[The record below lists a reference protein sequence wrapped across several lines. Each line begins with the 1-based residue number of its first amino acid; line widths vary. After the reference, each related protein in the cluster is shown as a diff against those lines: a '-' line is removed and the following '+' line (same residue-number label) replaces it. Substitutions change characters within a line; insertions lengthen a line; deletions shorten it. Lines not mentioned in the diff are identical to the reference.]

1 MIFSKL
7 LNQLI
12 MKNLSETTEFAQKLI
27 IKKSVTPNDDGAI
40 KVLKKKLSKIGF
52 TNIDLPFGSKKN
64 NDLILNL
71 FSINKSKK
79 LNNKTLCFAGH
90 TDVVPEGDY
99 KKWKYD
105 PFLGKVSG
113 GKLHGRGASDM
124 KGAIA
129 AWIMACDNILKKK
142 KLNISL
148 ALLITGDEE
157 GVATNGTVK
166 VVQYL
171 KQKKIKIDHCIV
183 GEPTNPNY
191 IGEMIKV
198 GRRGSL
204 SFSIETIGEY
214 GHVAYPHLAKNP
226 VTSLIHICNKL
237 NNLKLNLKAKNFPQ
251 TNLEVTSIDT
261 GNPTSNVI
269 PNSCKALINIRYNTR
284 YNEKLLLKKIK
295 ASFSEVPCTVKL
307 NIISSNKPFYTKS
320 DKCLSLLEK
329 SIYKVTKKRPTLST
343 TGGTSDARFIKDI
356 CPVYEFGSVGKTM
369 HQVNENIDI
378 KDLEKLQ
385 KIYEDLILSYN
396 EIYGLN

>member
-90 TDVVPEGDY
+90 TDVVPEGDC

-329 SIYKVTKKRPTLST
+329 SIYKVTKKKPTLST

>member
-1 MIFSKL
+1 MKKFSAA
-7 LNQLI
+7 
-12 MKNLSETTEFAQKLI
+12 TVFAQKLI
-27 IKKSVTPNDDGAI
+27 IKKSVTPNDAGAI
-40 KVLKKKLSKIGF
+40 KVLKEKLSEMGF
-52 TNIDLPFGSKKN
+52 SNIDLPFGSKKN
-64 NDLILNL
+64 NDLIHNL
-71 FSINKSKK
+71 FSVKNSKK
-79 LNNKTLCFAGH
+79 LNNKLLCFAGH
-90 TDVVPEGDY
+90 TDVVPEGDT
-99 KKWKYD
+99 KKWKFD

-129 AWIMACDNILKKK
+129 AWVMACNNILKKK
-142 KLNISL
+142 KLNIAL

-157 GVATNGTVK
+157 GIATNGTVK

-171 KQKKIKIDHCIV
+171 KQKKIKINHCIV

-204 SFSIETIGEY
+204 SFSIETIGKY

-251 TNLEVTSIDT
+251 TNLEVTSVDT

-269 PNSCKALINIRYNTR
+269 PNSCKALVNIRYNTR

-295 ASFSEVPCTVKL
+295 ASFSEVPCNVKL
-307 NIISSNKPFYTKS
+307 KIISSNKPFYTKS
-320 DKCLSLLEK
+320 DKFLSLLEK
-329 SIYKVTKKRPTLST
+329 SIYKVTKKKPTLST

-369 HQVNENIDI
+369 HQINENIDI
-378 KDLEKLQ
+378 KDLENLQ
-385 KIYEDLILSYN
+385 QIYEDLILSYN
-396 EIYGLN
+396 DIYG

>member
-1 MIFSKL
+1 MIVNKL
-7 LNQLI
+7 LNKLI

-27 IKKSVTPNDDGAI
+27 VRKSVTPNDDGAI

-52 TNIDLPFGSKKN
+52 KNIDLPFGSKKK

-90 TDVVPEGDY
+90 TDVVPEGDC

-204 SFSIETIGEY
+204 SFSIETIGKY

-251 TNLEVTSIDT
+251 TNLEVTSVDT

-269 PNSCKALINIRYNTR
+269 PNSCKALVNIRYNTC

-295 ASFSEVPCTVKL
+295 ASFSLFPCNVKL
-307 NIISSNKPFYTKS
+307 KIISSNKPFYTKS

-329 SIYKVTKKRPTLST
+329 SIYKVTKKKPILST

-378 KDLEKLQ
+378 RDLEKLQ

-396 EIYGLN
+396 EIYG

>member
-1 MIFSKL
+1 MIVIKL
-7 LNQLI
+7 LNKLI

-27 IKKSVTPNDDGAI
+27 VRKSVTPNDDGAI

-52 TNIDLPFGSKKN
+52 KNIDLPFGSKKK

-90 TDVVPEGDY
+90 TDVVPEGDC

-157 GVATNGTVK
+157 GVATNGTIK

-204 SFSIETIGEY
+204 SFSIETIGKY

-307 NIISSNKPFYTKS
+307 MIISSNKPFYTKS

-329 SIYKVTKKRPTLST
+329 SIYKVTKKKPTLST

-369 HQVNENIDI
+369 HQVDENIDI

-396 EIYGLN
+396 EIYG

>member
-1 MIFSKL
+1 MKKL
-7 LNQLI
+7 
-12 MKNLSETTEFAQKLI
+12 SAATVFAQKLI

-40 KVLKKKLSKIGF
+40 KVLKDKLLEMGF
-52 TNIDLPFGSKKN
+52 SNIDLPFGSKKN
-64 NDLILNL
+64 NDLIHNL
-71 FSINKSKK
+71 FSVKNSKK
-79 LNNKTLCFAGH
+79 LNNKLLCFAGH

-99 KKWKYD
+99 KKWKFD

-129 AWIMACDNILKKK
+129 AWVMACNNILKKK
-142 KLNISL
+142 KLNIAL

-157 GVATNGTVK
+157 GIATNGTVK

-171 KQKKIKIDHCIV
+171 KQKKIKINHCIV

-204 SFSIETIGEY
+204 SFSIETIGKY

-251 TNLEVTSIDT
+251 TNLEVTSVDT

-269 PNSCKALINIRYNTR
+269 PNSCKALVNIRYNTR

-295 ASFSEVPCTVKL
+295 ASFSEVPCNVKL
-307 NIISSNKPFYTKS
+307 KIISSNKPFYTKS
-320 DKCLSLLEK
+320 DKFLSLLEK
-329 SIYKVTKKRPTLST
+329 SIYKVTKKKPTLST

-369 HQVNENIDI
+369 HQINENIHI
-378 KDLEKLQ
+378 KDLDNLQ

-396 EIYGLN
+396 DIYG

>member
-1 MIFSKL
+1 MKKL
-7 LNQLI
+7 
-12 MKNLSETTEFAQKLI
+12 SAATVFAQKLI

-40 KVLKKKLSKIGF
+40 KVLKDKLLEMGF
-52 TNIDLPFGSKKN
+52 SNIDLPFGSKKN
-64 NDLILNL
+64 NDLIHNL
-71 FSINKSKK
+71 FSVKNSKK
-79 LNNKTLCFAGH
+79 LNNKLLCFAGH

-99 KKWKYD
+99 KKWKFD

-129 AWIMACDNILKKK
+129 AWVMACNNILKKK
-142 KLNISL
+142 KLNIAL

-157 GVATNGTVK
+157 GIATNGTVK

-171 KQKKIKIDHCIV
+171 KQKKIKINHCIV

-204 SFSIETIGEY
+204 SFSIETIGKY

-226 VTSLIHICNKL
+226 VSSLIHICNKL

-251 TNLEVTSIDT
+251 TNLEVTSVDT

-269 PNSCKALINIRYNTR
+269 PNSCKALVNIRYNTR

-295 ASFSEVPCTVKL
+295 ASFSEVPCNVKL
-307 NIISSNKPFYTKS
+307 KIISSNKPFYTKS
-320 DKCLSLLEK
+320 DKFLSLLEK
-329 SIYKVTKKRPTLST
+329 SIYKVTKKKPTLST

-369 HQVNENIDI
+369 HQINENIDI
-378 KDLEKLQ
+378 KDLESLQ
-385 KIYEDLILSYN
+385 QIYEDLILSYN
-396 EIYGLN
+396 DIYG

>member
-1 MIFSKL
+1 MKKL
-7 LNQLI
+7 
-12 MKNLSETTEFAQKLI
+12 SAATVFAQKLI
-27 IKKSVTPNDDGAI
+27 IKKSVTPNDAGAI
-40 KVLKKKLSKIGF
+40 KVLKEKLSEMGF
-52 TNIDLPFGSKKN
+52 SNIDLPFGSKKN
-64 NDLILNL
+64 NDLIHNL
-71 FSINKSKK
+71 FSVKNSKK
-79 LNNKTLCFAGH
+79 LNNKLLCFAGH
-90 TDVVPEGDY
+90 TDVVPEGDT
-99 KKWKYD
+99 KKWKFD

-129 AWIMACDNILKKK
+129 AWVMACNNILKKK
-142 KLNISL
+142 KLNIAL

-157 GVATNGTVK
+157 GIATNGTVK

-171 KQKKIKIDHCIV
+171 KQKKIKINHCIV

-204 SFSIETIGEY
+204 SFSIETIGKY

-226 VTSLIHICNKL
+226 VTCLIHICNKL

-251 TNLEVTSIDT
+251 TNLEVTSVDT

-269 PNSCKALINIRYNTR
+269 PNSCKALVNIRYNTR

-295 ASFSEVPCTVKL
+295 ASFSEVPCNVKL
-307 NIISSNKPFYTKS
+307 KIISSNKPFYTKS
-320 DKCLSLLEK
+320 DKFLSLLEK
-329 SIYKVTKKRPTLST
+329 SIYKVTKKKPTLST

-369 HQVNENIDI
+369 HQINENIDI
-378 KDLEKLQ
+378 KDLENLQ
-385 KIYEDLILSYN
+385 QIYEDLILSYN
-396 EIYGLN
+396 DIYG

>member
-1 MIFSKL
+1 MKKL
-7 LNQLI
+7 
-12 MKNLSETTEFAQKLI
+12 SAATVFAQKLI

-40 KVLKKKLSKIGF
+40 KVLKDKLSEMGF
-52 TNIDLPFGSKKN
+52 SNIDLPFGSKKN
-64 NDLILNL
+64 NDLIHNL
-71 FSINKSKK
+71 FSVKNSKK
-79 LNNKTLCFAGH
+79 LNNKLLCFAGH

-99 KKWKYD
+99 KKWKFD

-129 AWIMACDNILKKK
+129 AWVMACNNILKKK
-142 KLNISL
+142 KLNIAL

-157 GVATNGTVK
+157 GIATNGTVK

-171 KQKKIKIDHCIV
+171 KQKKIKINHCIV

-204 SFSIETIGEY
+204 SFSIETIGKY

-251 TNLEVTSIDT
+251 TNLEVTSVDT

-269 PNSCKALINIRYNTR
+269 PNSCKALVNIRYNTR

-295 ASFSEVPCTVKL
+295 ASFSEVPCNVKL
-307 NIISSNKPFYTKS
+307 KIISSNKPFYTKS
-320 DKCLSLLEK
+320 DKFLSLLEK
-329 SIYKVTKKRPTLST
+329 SIYKVTKKKPTLST

-369 HQVNENIDI
+369 HQINENIDI
-378 KDLEKLQ
+378 KDLENLQ
-385 KIYEDLILSYN
+385 QIYEDLILSYN
-396 EIYGLN
+396 DIYG

>member
-1 MIFSKL
+1 MTPAQSTPSAILYNKDPYLHKILVVSDL
-7 LNQLI
+7 DRPDVIANQLKQAMKERDEIKTRLPAI
-12 MKNLSETTEFAQKLI
+12 MKTMYNRAFKLWDNFLTLYDINIRHLQLPKKHISFEF
-27 IKKSVTPNDDGAI
+27 KKSVTPNDDGAM
-40 KVLKKKLSKIGF
+40 KVLKAKLSEIGF
-52 TNIDLPFGSKKN
+52 SNIDLPFGSKKN
-64 NDLILNL
+64 NNLILNL
-71 FSINKSKK
+71 FSVKNSKK
-79 LNNKTLCFAGH
+79 LNNKLLCFAGH
-90 TDVVPEGDY
+90 TDVVPEGDS
-99 KKWKYD
+99 KKWKFD

-129 AWIMACDNILKKK
+129 AWVMACNNILKKK
-142 KLNISL
+142 KLNIAL

-157 GVATNGTVK
+157 GVATNGTIK

-171 KQKKIKIDHCIV
+171 KQKKIKINHCIV

-204 SFSIETIGEY
+204 SFSIETIGKY

-251 TNLEVTSIDT
+251 TNLEVTSVDT

-307 NIISSNKPFYTKS
+307 KIISSNKPFYTKS
-320 DKCLSLLEK
+320 DKFLSLLEK
-329 SIYKVTKKRPTLST
+329 SI
-343 TGGTSDARFIKDI
+343 
-356 CPVYEFGSVGKTM
+356 
-369 HQVNENIDI
+369 
-378 KDLEKLQ
+378 
-385 KIYEDLILSYN
+385 
-396 EIYGLN
+396 

>member
-79 LNNKTLCFAGH
+79 LNNRTLCFAGH
-90 TDVVPEGDY
+90 TDVVPEGDC

-105 PFLGKVSG
+105 PFLGKVSD

-320 DKCLSLLEK
+320 DKCLYLLEK

>member
-1 MIFSKL
+1 MKKL
-7 LNQLI
+7 
-12 MKNLSETTEFAQKLI
+12 SAATVFAQKLI
-27 IKKSVTPNDDGAI
+27 IKKSVTPNDAGAI
-40 KVLKKKLSKIGF
+40 KVLKEKLSEMGF
-52 TNIDLPFGSKKN
+52 SNIDLPFGSKKN
-64 NDLILNL
+64 NDLIHNL
-71 FSINKSKK
+71 FSVKNSKK
-79 LNNKTLCFAGH
+79 LNNKLLCFAGH

-99 KKWKYD
+99 KKWKFD

-129 AWIMACDNILKKK
+129 AWVMACNNILKKK
-142 KLNISL
+142 KLNIAL

-157 GVATNGTVK
+157 GIATNGTVK

-171 KQKKIKIDHCIV
+171 KQKKIKINHCIV

-204 SFSIETIGEY
+204 SFSIETIGKY

-251 TNLEVTSIDT
+251 TNLEVTSVDT

-269 PNSCKALINIRYNTR
+269 PNSCKALVNIRYNTR

-295 ASFSEVPCTVKL
+295 ASFSEVPCNVKL
-307 NIISSNKPFYTKS
+307 KIISSNKPFYTKS
-320 DKCLSLLEK
+320 DKFLSLLEK
-329 SIYKVTKKRPTLST
+329 SIYKVTKKKPTLST

-369 HQVNENIDI
+369 HQINENIDI
-378 KDLEKLQ
+378 KDLENLQ
-385 KIYEDLILSYN
+385 QIYEDLILSYN
-396 EIYGLN
+396 DIYG

>member
-79 LNNKTLCFAGH
+79 LNNRTLCFAGH
-90 TDVVPEGDY
+90 TDVVPEGDC

>member
-1 MIFSKL
+1 MKKL
-7 LNQLI
+7 
-12 MKNLSETTEFAQKLI
+12 SAATVFAQKLI

-40 KVLKKKLSKIGF
+40 KVLKDKLLEMGF
-52 TNIDLPFGSKKN
+52 SNIDLPFGSKKN
-64 NDLILNL
+64 NDLIHNL
-71 FSINKSKK
+71 FSVKNSKK
-79 LNNKTLCFAGH
+79 LNNKLLCFAGH

-99 KKWKYD
+99 KKWKFD

-129 AWIMACDNILKKK
+129 AWVMACNNILKKK
-142 KLNISL
+142 KLNIAL

-157 GVATNGTVK
+157 GIATNGTIK

-171 KQKKIKIDHCIV
+171 KQKKIKINHCIV

-204 SFSIETIGEY
+204 SFSIETIGKY

-251 TNLEVTSIDT
+251 TNLEVTSVDT

-269 PNSCKALINIRYNTR
+269 PNSCKALVNIRYNTR

-295 ASFSEVPCTVKL
+295 ASFSEVPCNVKL
-307 NIISSNKPFYTKS
+307 KIISSNKPFYTKS
-320 DKCLSLLEK
+320 DKFLSLLEK
-329 SIYKVTKKRPTLST
+329 SIYKVTKKKPTLST

-369 HQVNENIDI
+369 HQINENIDI
-378 KDLEKLQ
+378 KDLENLQ
-385 KIYEDLILSYN
+385 QIYEDLILSYN
-396 EIYGLN
+396 DIYG

>member
-1 MIFSKL
+1 
-7 LNQLI
+7 
-12 MKNLSETTEFAQKLI
+12 MKNHSEATEFAQKLI
-27 IKKSVTPNDDGAI
+27 IKKSVTPNDNGAM
-40 KVLKKKLSKIGF
+40 KVLKTKLSEIGF
-52 TNIDLPFGSKKN
+52 NNIDLPFGSKKN
-64 NDLILNL
+64 KNLILNL
-71 FSINKSKK
+71 FSVRSSVK
-79 LNNKTLCFAGH
+79 LNSKMLCFAGH
-90 TDVVPEGDY
+90 TDVVPEGDT
-99 KKWKYD
+99 KKWKFD

-129 AWIMACDNILKKK
+129 AWVMACNNILKKK
-142 KLNISL
+142 KLNIAL

-166 VVQYL
+166 IVQYL
-171 KQKKIKIDHCIV
+171 KQKKIKINHCIV

-204 SFSIETIGEY
+204 SFSIETLGKY

-226 VTSLIHICNKL
+226 VSSLIHICNKL
-237 NNLKLNLKAKNFPQ
+237 NNLKLNLKAKNFPL
-251 TNLEVTSIDT
+251 TNLEITSVDT

-269 PNSCKALINIRYNTR
+269 PNSCKAFINIRYNTR
-284 YNEKLLLKKIK
+284 YNEKLLLKKVK

-307 NIISSNKPFYTKS
+307 NIISSNKPFYTKP
-320 DKCLSLLEK
+320 DKFLSLLEK
-329 SIYKVTKKRPTLST
+329 SIYKVTKKKPILST

-369 HQVNENIDI
+369 HQINENINI
-378 KDLEKLQ
+378 KDLENLQ

-396 EIYGLN
+396 DIYG

>member
-1 MIFSKL
+1 MKKL
-7 LNQLI
+7 
-12 MKNLSETTEFAQKLI
+12 SAATVFAQKLI

-40 KVLKKKLSKIGF
+40 KVLKDKLSEMGF
-52 TNIDLPFGSKKN
+52 SNIDLPFGSKKN
-64 NDLILNL
+64 NDLIHNL
-71 FSINKSKK
+71 FSVKNSKK
-79 LNNKTLCFAGH
+79 LNNKLLCFAGH

-99 KKWKYD
+99 KKWKFD

-129 AWIMACDNILKKK
+129 AWVMACNNILKKK
-142 KLNISL
+142 KLNIAL

-157 GVATNGTVK
+157 GIATNGTVK

-171 KQKKIKIDHCIV
+171 KQKKIKINHCIV

-204 SFSIETIGEY
+204 SFSIETIGKY

-251 TNLEVTSIDT
+251 TNLEVTSVDT

-269 PNSCKALINIRYNTR
+269 PNSCKALVNIRYNTR

-295 ASFSEVPCTVKL
+295 ASFSEVPCAVKL
-307 NIISSNKPFYTKS
+307 KIISSNKPFYTKS
-320 DKCLSLLEK
+320 DKFLSLLEK
-329 SIYKVTKKRPTLST
+329 SIYKVTKKKPTLST

-369 HQVNENIDI
+369 HQINENIDI
-378 KDLEKLQ
+378 KDLENLQ
-385 KIYEDLILSYN
+385 QIYEDLILSYN
-396 EIYGLN
+396 DIYGWN

>member
-1 MIFSKL
+1 
-7 LNQLI
+7 
-12 MKNLSETTEFAQKLI
+12 MKNLSEATEFAQKLI
-27 IKKSVTPNDDGAI
+27 IKKSVTPNDNGAI
-40 KVLKKKLSKIGF
+40 KVLKQKLSKIGF
-52 TNIDLPFGSKKN
+52 NNIDLPFGSKKD

-90 TDVVPEGDY
+90 TDVVPVGDN
-99 KKWKYD
+99 KKWKFD

-129 AWIMACDNILKKK
+129 AWVTACDNILKKK

-171 KQKKIKIDHCIV
+171 KQKKIKISHCIV

-204 SFSIETIGEY
+204 SFSIETLGKY

-237 NNLKLNLKAKNFPQ
+237 NKLKLNLKAKNFPQ

-269 PNSCKALINIRYNTR
+269 PYSCKALVNVRYNTC
-284 YNEKLLLKKIK
+284 YNEKSLLEKIK
-295 ASFSEVPCTVKL
+295 ATFLEVPCSVKL
-307 NIISSNKPFYTKS
+307 KVISSNKPFYTDS
-320 DKCLSLLEK
+320 DEFLSLLKK
-329 SIYKVTKKRPTLST
+329 SIYKVTKKKPTLST
-343 TGGTSDARFIKDI
+343 TGGTSDARYIKDI
-356 CPVYEFGSVGKTM
+356 CPAYELASVVKTM
-369 HQVNENIDI
+369 PQSNENINI
-378 KDLEKLQ
+378 KDLEDLQ
-385 KIYEDLILSYN
+385 KIYEDLILSYDKV
-396 EIYGLN
+396 YG

>member
-1 MIFSKL
+1 MKKL
-7 LNQLI
+7 
-12 MKNLSETTEFAQKLI
+12 SAATVFAQKLI

-40 KVLKKKLSKIGF
+40 KVLKDKLSEMGF
-52 TNIDLPFGSKKN
+52 SNIDLPFGSKKN
-64 NDLILNL
+64 NDLIHNL
-71 FSINKSKK
+71 FSVKNSKK
-79 LNNKTLCFAGH
+79 LNNKLLCFAGH
-90 TDVVPEGDY
+90 TDVVPEGDS
-99 KKWKYD
+99 KKWKFD

-129 AWIMACDNILKKK
+129 AWVMACNNILKKK
-142 KLNISL
+142 KLNIAL

-157 GVATNGTVK
+157 GIATNGTVK

-171 KQKKIKIDHCIV
+171 KQKKIKINHCIV

-204 SFSIETIGEY
+204 SFSIETIGKY

-251 TNLEVTSIDT
+251 TNLEVTSVDT

-269 PNSCKALINIRYNTR
+269 PNSCKALVNIRYNTR

-295 ASFSEVPCTVKL
+295 ASFSEVPCNVKL
-307 NIISSNKPFYTKS
+307 KIISSNKPFYTKS
-320 DKCLSLLEK
+320 DKFLSLLEK
-329 SIYKVTKKRPTLST
+329 SIYKVTKKKPTLST

-369 HQVNENIDI
+369 HQINENIDI
-378 KDLEKLQ
+378 KDLENLQ
-385 KIYEDLILSYN
+385 QIYEDLILSYN
-396 EIYGLN
+396 DIYG

>member
-1 MIFSKL
+1 MKKFSKA
-7 LNQLI
+7 
-12 MKNLSETTEFAQKLI
+12 TEFAQKLI
-27 IKKSVTPNDDGAI
+27 IKKSVTPNDDGAM
-40 KVLKKKLSKIGF
+40 KVLKAKLSEIGF
-52 TNIDLPFGSKKN
+52 SNIDLPFGSKKN
-64 NDLILNL
+64 NDLIHNL
-71 FSINKSKK
+71 FSVKNSKK
-79 LNNKTLCFAGH
+79 LNNKLLCFAGH
-90 TDVVPEGDY
+90 TDVVPEGDF
-99 KKWKYD
+99 KKWKFD

-129 AWIMACDNILKKK
+129 AWVMACNNVLKKK
-142 KLNISL
+142 KLNIAL

-157 GVATNGTVK
+157 GIATNGTVK

-171 KQKKIKIDHCIV
+171 KQKKIKINHCIV

-204 SFSIETIGEY
+204 SFSIETIGKF

-226 VTSLIHICNKL
+226 VTSLIQICNKL

-269 PNSCKALINIRYNTR
+269 PNSCQALVNIRYNTR

-295 ASFSEVPCTVKL
+295 ASFSEVPCNVKL
-307 NIISSNKPFYTKS
+307 KIISSNKPFYTKS
-320 DKCLSLLEK
+320 DKFLSLLEK
-329 SIYKVTKKRPTLST
+329 SIYKITKKKPTLST

-369 HQVNENIDI
+369 HQINENIDI
-378 KDLEKLQ
+378 KDLENLQ
-385 KIYEDLILSYN
+385 QIYEDLILSYN
-396 EIYGLN
+396 DIYG

>member
-1 MIFSKL
+1 MKKL
-7 LNQLI
+7 
-12 MKNLSETTEFAQKLI
+12 SAATVFAQKLI

-40 KVLKKKLSKIGF
+40 KVLKDKLLEMGF
-52 TNIDLPFGSKKN
+52 SNIDLPFGSKKN
-64 NDLILNL
+64 NDLIHNL
-71 FSINKSKK
+71 FSVKNSKK
-79 LNNKTLCFAGH
+79 LNNKLLCFAGH

-99 KKWKYD
+99 KKWKFD

-129 AWIMACDNILKKK
+129 AWVMACNNILKKK
-142 KLNISL
+142 KLNIAL

-157 GVATNGTVK
+157 GIATNGTVK

-171 KQKKIKIDHCIV
+171 KQKKIKINHCIV

-204 SFSIETIGEY
+204 SFSIETIGKY

-251 TNLEVTSIDT
+251 TNLEVTSVDT

-269 PNSCKALINIRYNTR
+269 PNNCKALVNIRYNTR

-295 ASFSEVPCTVKL
+295 ASFSEVPCNVKL
-307 NIISSNKPFYTKS
+307 KIISSNKPFYTKS
-320 DKCLSLLEK
+320 DKFLSLLEK
-329 SIYKVTKKRPTLST
+329 SIYKVTKKKPTLST

-369 HQVNENIDI
+369 HQINENIDI
-378 KDLEKLQ
+378 KDLENLQ
-385 KIYEDLILSYN
+385 QIYEDLILSYN
-396 EIYGLN
+396 DIYG

>member
-12 MKNLSETTEFAQKLI
+12 MKNLSETTEFAQRLI

-90 TDVVPEGDY
+90 TDVVPEGDC

-105 PFLGKVSG
+105 PFLGKVSD

-320 DKCLSLLEK
+320 DKCLYLLEK

-396 EIYGLN
+396 DIYG

>member
-1 MIFSKL
+1 MIFNKL

-52 TNIDLPFGSKKN
+52 KNIDLPFGSKKK

-90 TDVVPEGDY
+90 TDVVPEGDC

-204 SFSIETIGEY
+204 SFSIETIGKY

-251 TNLEVTSIDT
+251 TNLEVTSVDT

-295 ASFSEVPCTVKL
+295 ASFSEVPCTVNLK
-307 NIISSNKPFYTKS
+307 IISSNKPFYTKS

-329 SIYKVTKKRPTLST
+329 SIYKVTKKKPTLST

-396 EIYGLN
+396 EIYG

>member
-1 MIFSKL
+1 MKKL
-7 LNQLI
+7 
-12 MKNLSETTEFAQKLI
+12 SAATVFAQKLI

-40 KVLKKKLSKIGF
+40 KVLKDKLSEMGF
-52 TNIDLPFGSKKN
+52 SNIDLPFGSKKN
-64 NDLILNL
+64 NDLIHNL
-71 FSINKSKK
+71 FSVKNSKK
-79 LNNKTLCFAGH
+79 LNNKLLCFAGH

-99 KKWKYD
+99 KKWKFD

-129 AWIMACDNILKKK
+129 AWVMACNNILKKK
-142 KLNISL
+142 KLNIAL

-157 GVATNGTVK
+157 GIATNGTVK

-171 KQKKIKIDHCIV
+171 KQKKIKINHCIV

-204 SFSIETIGEY
+204 SFSIETIGKY

-226 VTSLIHICNKL
+226 VTCLIHICNKL

-251 TNLEVTSIDT
+251 TNLEVTSVDT

-269 PNSCKALINIRYNTR
+269 PNSCKALVNIRYNTR

-295 ASFSEVPCTVKL
+295 ASFSEVPCNVKL
-307 NIISSNKPFYTKS
+307 KIISSNKPFYTKS
-320 DKCLSLLEK
+320 DKFLSLLEQ
-329 SIYKVTKKRPTLST
+329 SIYKVTKKKPTLST

-369 HQVNENIDI
+369 HQINENIDI
-378 KDLEKLQ
+378 KDLENLQ
-385 KIYEDLILSYN
+385 QIYEDLILSYN
-396 EIYGLN
+396 DIYG

>member
-1 MIFSKL
+1 
-7 LNQLI
+7 
-12 MKNLSETTEFAQKLI
+12 MKNLSDTIEFAQKLI
-27 IKKSVTPNDDGAI
+27 IKKSVTPKDDGAI
-40 KVLKKKLSKIGF
+40 KTLKSKLSKMGF
-52 TNIDLPFGSKKN
+52 INTELPFGSKKN

-71 FSINKSKK
+71 FSINKSAHPKH
-79 LNNKTLCFAGH
+79 KTLCFAGH
-90 TDVVPEGDY
+90 TDVVPEGNT
-99 KKWKYD
+99 KNWKFD
-105 PFLGKVSG
+105 PFLGKVSN

-129 AWIMACDNILKKK
+129 AWVIACRNALKKK

-157 GVATNGTVK
+157 GVAINGTIK
-166 VVQYL
+166 VVKWL
-171 KQKKIKIDHCIV
+171 KQKKINIDYCVV

-204 SFSIETIGEY
+204 SFSLEVLGKS

-226 VTSLIHICNKL
+226 VSSLINVCNQL
-237 NNLKLNLKAKNFPQ
+237 NNLKLNLKAKNFPL

-269 PNSCKALINIRYNTR
+269 PSTCKALINIRYNTR
-284 YNEKLLLKKIK
+284 YNEKILVKKIK
-295 ASFSEVPCTVKL
+295 DIFLKEPCSFRLE
-307 NIISSNKPFYTKS
+307 IISSNKPFYTKA
-320 DKCLSLLEK
+320 DKFLSLLEK
-329 SIYKVTKKRPTLST
+329 SIYKVTKKKPALST

-369 HQVNENIDI
+369 HQINENINI
-378 KDLEKLQ
+378 RDLESLQ
-385 KIYEDLILSYN
+385 KIYEELILSYN
-396 EIYGLN
+396 DLCS

>member
-1 MIFSKL
+1 MKKL
-7 LNQLI
+7 
-12 MKNLSETTEFAQKLI
+12 SAATVFAQKLI

-40 KVLKKKLSKIGF
+40 KVLKDKLLEMGF
-52 TNIDLPFGSKKN
+52 SNIDLPFGSKKN
-64 NDLILNL
+64 NDLIHNL
-71 FSINKSKK
+71 FSVKNSKK
-79 LNNKTLCFAGH
+79 LNNKLLCFAGH

-99 KKWKYD
+99 KKWKFD

-129 AWIMACDNILKKK
+129 AWVMACNNILKKK
-142 KLNISL
+142 KLNIAL

-157 GVATNGTVK
+157 GIATNGTVK

-171 KQKKIKIDHCIV
+171 KQKKIKINHCIV

-204 SFSIETIGEY
+204 SFSIETIGKY

-251 TNLEVTSIDT
+251 TNLEVTSVDT

-269 PNSCKALINIRYNTR
+269 PNSCKALVNIRYNTR

-295 ASFSEVPCTVKL
+295 ASFSEVPCNVKL
-307 NIISSNKPFYTKS
+307 KIISSNKPFYTKS
-320 DKCLSLLEK
+320 DKFLSLLEK
-329 SIYKVTKKRPTLST
+329 SIYKVTKKKPTLST

-369 HQVNENIDI
+369 HQINENIDI
-378 KDLEKLQ
+378 KDLENLQ

-396 EIYGLN
+396 DIYG

>member
-1 MIFSKL
+1 MKKL
-7 LNQLI
+7 
-12 MKNLSETTEFAQKLI
+12 SAATVFAQKLI

-40 KVLKKKLSKIGF
+40 KVLKDKLSEMGF
-52 TNIDLPFGSKKN
+52 SNIDLPFGSKKN
-64 NDLILNL
+64 NDLIHNL
-71 FSINKSKK
+71 FSVKNSKK
-79 LNNKTLCFAGH
+79 LNNKLLCFAGH

-99 KKWKYD
+99 KKWKFD

-129 AWIMACDNILKKK
+129 AWVMACNNILKKK
-142 KLNISL
+142 KLNIAL

-157 GVATNGTVK
+157 GIATNGTVK

-171 KQKKIKIDHCIV
+171 KQKKIKINHCIV

-204 SFSIETIGEY
+204 SFSIETIGKY

-251 TNLEVTSIDT
+251 TNLEVTSVDT

-269 PNSCKALINIRYNTR
+269 PNSCKALVNIRYNTR

-295 ASFSEVPCTVKL
+295 ASFSGVPCNVKL
-307 NIISSNKPFYTKS
+307 KIISSNKPFYTKS
-320 DKCLSLLEK
+320 DKFLSLLEK
-329 SIYKVTKKRPTLST
+329 SIYKVTKKKPTLST

-369 HQVNENIDI
+369 HQINENIDI
-378 KDLEKLQ
+378 KDLENLQ
-385 KIYEDLILSYN
+385 QIYEDLILSYN
-396 EIYGLN
+396 DIYG

>member
-1 MIFSKL
+1 MKKL
-7 LNQLI
+7 
-12 MKNLSETTEFAQKLI
+12 SAATVFAQKLI

-40 KVLKKKLSKIGF
+40 KVLKDKLLEMGF
-52 TNIDLPFGSKKN
+52 SNIDLPFGSKKN
-64 NDLILNL
+64 NDLIHNL
-71 FSINKSKK
+71 FSVKNSKK
-79 LNNKTLCFAGH
+79 LNNKLLCFAGH

-99 KKWKYD
+99 KKWKFD

-129 AWIMACDNILKKK
+129 AWVMACNNILKKK
-142 KLNISL
+142 KLNIAL

-157 GVATNGTVK
+157 GIATNGTVK

-171 KQKKIKIDHCIV
+171 KQKKIKINHCIV

-204 SFSIETIGEY
+204 SFSIETIGKY

-226 VTSLIHICNKL
+226 VTCLIHICNKL

-251 TNLEVTSIDT
+251 TNLEVTSVDT

-269 PNSCKALINIRYNTR
+269 PNSCKALVNIRYNTR

-295 ASFSEVPCTVKL
+295 ASFSEVPCNVKL
-307 NIISSNKPFYTKS
+307 KIISSNKPFYTKS
-320 DKCLSLLEK
+320 DKFLSLLEK
-329 SIYKVTKKRPTLST
+329 SIYKVTKKKPTLST

-369 HQVNENIDI
+369 HQINENIDI
-378 KDLEKLQ
+378 KDLENLQ
-385 KIYEDLILSYN
+385 QIYEDLILSYN
-396 EIYGLN
+396 DIYG

>member
-1 MIFSKL
+1 MKKL
-7 LNQLI
+7 
-12 MKNLSETTEFAQKLI
+12 SAATVFAQKLI
-27 IKKSVTPNDDGAI
+27 IKKSVTPNDAGAI
-40 KVLKKKLSKIGF
+40 KVLKEKLSEMGF
-52 TNIDLPFGSKKN
+52 SNIDLPFGSKKN
-64 NDLILNL
+64 NDLIHNL
-71 FSINKSKK
+71 FSVKNSKK
-79 LNNKTLCFAGH
+79 LNNKLLCFAGH
-90 TDVVPEGDY
+90 TDVVPEGDT
-99 KKWKYD
+99 KKWKFD

-129 AWIMACDNILKKK
+129 AWVMACNNILKKK
-142 KLNISL
+142 KLNIAL

-157 GVATNGTVK
+157 GIATNGTVK
-166 VVQYL
+166 VVKYL
-171 KQKKIKIDHCIV
+171 KQKKIKINHCIV

-204 SFSIETIGEY
+204 SFSIETIGKY

-251 TNLEVTSIDT
+251 TNLEVTSVDT

-269 PNSCKALINIRYNTR
+269 PNSCKALVNIRYNTR

-295 ASFSEVPCTVKL
+295 ASFSEVPCNVKL
-307 NIISSNKPFYTKS
+307 KIISSNKPFYTKS
-320 DKCLSLLEK
+320 DKFLSLLEK
-329 SIYKVTKKRPTLST
+329 SIYKVTKKKPTLST

-369 HQVNENIDI
+369 HQINENIDI
-378 KDLEKLQ
+378 KDLENLQ
-385 KIYEDLILSYN
+385 QIYEDLILSYN
-396 EIYGLN
+396 DIYG

>member
-1 MIFSKL
+1 MKKL
-7 LNQLI
+7 
-12 MKNLSETTEFAQKLI
+12 SAATVFAQKLI

-40 KVLKKKLSKIGF
+40 KVLKDKLSEMGF
-52 TNIDLPFGSKKN
+52 SNIDLPFGSKKN
-64 NDLILNL
+64 NDLIHNL
-71 FSINKSKK
+71 FSVKNSKK
-79 LNNKTLCFAGH
+79 LNNKLLCFAGH

-99 KKWKYD
+99 KKWKFD

-129 AWIMACDNILKKK
+129 AWVMACNNILKKK
-142 KLNISL
+142 KLNIAL

-157 GVATNGTVK
+157 GIATNGTVK

-171 KQKKIKIDHCIV
+171 KQKKIKINHCIV

-204 SFSIETIGEY
+204 SFSIETIGKY

-251 TNLEVTSIDT
+251 TNLEVTSVDT

-269 PNSCKALINIRYNTR
+269 PNSCKALVNIRYNTR

-295 ASFSEVPCTVKL
+295 ASFSEVPCNVKL
-307 NIISSNKPFYTKS
+307 KIISSNKPFYTKS
-320 DKCLSLLEK
+320 DKFLSLLEQ
-329 SIYKVTKKRPTLST
+329 SIYKVTKKKPTLST

-369 HQVNENIDI
+369 HQINENIDI
-378 KDLEKLQ
+378 KDLENLQ
-385 KIYEDLILSYN
+385 QIYEDLILSYN
-396 EIYGLN
+396 DIYG

>member
-1 MIFSKL
+1 MKKL
-7 LNQLI
+7 
-12 MKNLSETTEFAQKLI
+12 SAATVFAQKLI

-40 KVLKKKLSKIGF
+40 KVLKEKLSEMGF
-52 TNIDLPFGSKKN
+52 SNIDLPFGSKKN
-64 NDLILNL
+64 NDLIHNL
-71 FSINKSKK
+71 FSVKNSKK
-79 LNNKTLCFAGH
+79 LNNKLLCFAGH
-90 TDVVPEGDY
+90 TDVVPEGDT
-99 KKWKYD
+99 KKWKFD

-129 AWIMACDNILKKK
+129 AWVMACNNILKKK
-142 KLNISL
+142 KLNIAL

-157 GVATNGTVK
+157 GIATNGTVK

-171 KQKKIKIDHCIV
+171 KQKKIKINHCIV

-204 SFSIETIGEY
+204 SFSIETIGKY

-226 VTSLIHICNKL
+226 VTCLIHICNKL

-251 TNLEVTSIDT
+251 TNLEVTSVDT

-269 PNSCKALINIRYNTR
+269 PNSCKALVNIRYNTR
-284 YNEKLLLKKIK
+284 YNEELLLKKIK
-295 ASFSEVPCTVKL
+295 ASFSEVPCNVKL
-307 NIISSNKPFYTKS
+307 KIISSNKPFYTKS
-320 DKCLSLLEK
+320 DKFLSLLEK
-329 SIYKVTKKRPTLST
+329 SIYKVTKKKPTLST

-369 HQVNENIDI
+369 HQINENIDI
-378 KDLEKLQ
+378 KDLENLQ
-385 KIYEDLILSYN
+385 QIYEDLILSYN
-396 EIYGLN
+396 DIYG

>member
-1 MIFSKL
+1 MKKL
-7 LNQLI
+7 
-12 MKNLSETTEFAQKLI
+12 SAATVFAQKLI

-40 KVLKKKLSKIGF
+40 KVLKEKLSEMGF
-52 TNIDLPFGSKKN
+52 SNIDLPFGSKKN
-64 NDLILNL
+64 NDLIHNL
-71 FSINKSKK
+71 FSVKNSKK
-79 LNNKTLCFAGH
+79 LNNKLLCFAGH

-99 KKWKYD
+99 KKWKFD

-129 AWIMACDNILKKK
+129 AWVMACNNILKKK
-142 KLNISL
+142 KLNIAL

-157 GVATNGTVK
+157 GIATNGTVK

-171 KQKKIKIDHCIV
+171 KQKKIKINHCIV

-204 SFSIETIGEY
+204 SFSIETIGKY

-251 TNLEVTSIDT
+251 TNLEVTSVDT

-269 PNSCKALINIRYNTR
+269 PNSCKALVNIRYNTR

-295 ASFSEVPCTVKL
+295 ASFSGVPCNVKL
-307 NIISSNKPFYTKS
+307 KIISSNKPFYTKS
-320 DKCLSLLEK
+320 DKFLSLLEK
-329 SIYKVTKKRPTLST
+329 SIYKVTKKKPTLST

-369 HQVNENIDI
+369 HQINENIDI
-378 KDLEKLQ
+378 KDLENLQ
-385 KIYEDLILSYN
+385 EIYEDLILSYN
-396 EIYGLN
+396 DIYG

>member
-1 MIFSKL
+1 MKKL
-7 LNQLI
+7 
-12 MKNLSETTEFAQKLI
+12 SAATVFAQKLI

-40 KVLKKKLSKIGF
+40 KLLKEKLSEIGF
-52 TNIDLPFGSKKN
+52 SNIDLPFGSKKN
-64 NDLILNL
+64 NDLIHNL
-71 FSINKSKK
+71 FSVKNSKK
-79 LNNKTLCFAGH
+79 LNNKLLCFAGH

-99 KKWKYD
+99 KKWKFD

-129 AWIMACDNILKKK
+129 AWVMACNNILKKK
-142 KLNISL
+142 KLNIAL

-157 GVATNGTVK
+157 GIATNGTVK

-171 KQKKIKIDHCIV
+171 KQKKIKINHCIV

-204 SFSIETIGEY
+204 SFSIETIGKY

-251 TNLEVTSIDT
+251 TNLEVTSVDT

-269 PNSCKALINIRYNTR
+269 PNSCKALVNIRYNTR

-295 ASFSEVPCTVKL
+295 ASFSGVPCNVKL
-307 NIISSNKPFYTKS
+307 KIISSNKPFYTKS
-320 DKCLSLLEK
+320 DKFLSLLEK
-329 SIYKVTKKRPTLST
+329 SIYKVTKKKPTLST

>member
-1 MIFSKL
+1 MKKL
-7 LNQLI
+7 
-12 MKNLSETTEFAQKLI
+12 STATVFAQKLI

-40 KVLKKKLSKIGF
+40 KVLKDKLSEMGF
-52 TNIDLPFGSKKN
+52 SNIDLPFGSKKN
-64 NDLILNL
+64 NDLIHNL
-71 FSINKSKK
+71 FSVKNSKK
-79 LNNKTLCFAGH
+79 LNNKLLCFAGH
-90 TDVVPEGDY
+90 TDVVPEGEY
-99 KKWKYD
+99 KKWKFD

-129 AWIMACDNILKKK
+129 AWVMACNNILKKK
-142 KLNISL
+142 KLNIAL

-157 GVATNGTVK
+157 GIATNGTVK

-171 KQKKIKIDHCIV
+171 KQKKIKINHCIV

-204 SFSIETIGEY
+204 SFSIETIGKY

-251 TNLEVTSIDT
+251 TNLEVTSVDT

-269 PNSCKALINIRYNTR
+269 PNSCKALVNIRYNTR

-295 ASFSEVPCTVKL
+295 ASFSEVPCNVKL
-307 NIISSNKPFYTKS
+307 KIISSNKPFYTKS
-320 DKCLSLLEK
+320 DKFLSLLEK
-329 SIYKVTKKRPTLST
+329 SIYKVTKKKPTLST

-369 HQVNENIDI
+369 HQINENIDI
-378 KDLEKLQ
+378 KDLENLQ
-385 KIYEDLILSYN
+385 QIYEDLILSYN
-396 EIYGLN
+396 DIYG